1 MQTMIQNKQNW
12 TEIKQVLR
20 DMTFN
25 YTEIYKL
32 NRILWYI
39 TKGGRKLVDSLG
51 KKDKIDELRLIRD
64 IKETL
69 KKCKFS
75 ITYDQC
81 MEEEICQVKQELTEY
96 LEIEIDLHTREDHAL
111 LCKERKDLIYEA
123 FKPPIHT
130 TMSTDEL
137 STILGS
143 YNRSMFFCKKGGWQN
158 DLKQKYTRNL
168 PHEQG
173 SRYRA

>member
-1 MQTMIQNKQNW
+1 MIMQTMIQNKQNW

-69 KKCKFS
+69 KK
-75 ITYDQC
+75 
-81 MEEEICQVKQELTEY
+81 
-96 LEIEIDLHTREDHAL
+96 
-111 LCKERKDLIYEA
+111 
-123 FKPPIHT
+123 
-130 TMSTDEL
+130 
-137 STILGS
+137 
-143 YNRSMFFCKKGGWQN
+143 
-158 DLKQKYTRNL
+158 
-168 PHEQG
+168 
-173 SRYRA
+173 